1 MTAKGK
7 ITLPQKRTVIFTVT
21 ILYTIL
27 ILYFIFFAFGRIG
40 ASASTTGVTFIFFP
54 IEFYHLPKISDF
66 LHPTLMDFVD
76 LGNVA
81 AFIPFGILIP
91 LLFRVKFIRFFSLFF
106 LSILVIETIQALT
119 LLGSFDINDAIQNSL
134 GASIGFGAY
143 KLGYR
148 TKNFWLNMAITGI
161 TCIVILIGVLA
172 ICGILEKTFTK
183 AEGPFIAL
191 NELKNSSGHTTA
203 GTKPYSF
210 KVSGQNVEP
219 GYNIFGA
226 IGKGSE
232 TYTYTSKKEIIFS
245 FYYGIPDLMD
255 SDGSIRVLVDGREV
269 LSGSGTEQLNYP
281 ELFPQMFE
289 IPLERASKITI
300 IVKGNEKLWD
310 VGFREM
316 KYFWK

>member
-7 ITLPQKRTVIFTVT
+7 KTMPQKRTVIFTVT

-161 TCIVILIGVLA
+161 SCIVLLIGVLS
-172 ICGILEKTFTK
+172 ICGIVEKTLTK

-191 NELKNSSGHTTA
+191 NELKDSSGHTTA

-219 GYNIFGA
+219 EYNVFDA
-226 IGKGSE
+226 KSKGSE

-255 SDGSIRVLVDGREV
+255 SDGGIRVLVDGREV
-269 LSGSGTEQLNYP
+269 LSGSGTEQMNYP

-289 IPLERASKITI
+289 IPLERTSKIMI
-300 IVKGNEKLWD
+300 VVKGNIKLWD

-316 KYFWK
+316 KYFWN

>member
-1 MTAKGK
+1 MTDK
-7 ITLPQKRTVIFTVT
+7 LPQKRTVIFTVT

-40 ASASTTGVTFIFFP
+40 AFASTTGVTFIFFP

-134 GASIGFGAY
+134 GACIGFGAY

-161 TCIVILIGVLA
+161 LCIVLLIGVLA
-172 ICGILEKTFTK
+172 ICGSVEKTFTK

-191 NELKNSSGHTTA
+191 NELKDSSGQTTA

-219 GYNIFGA
+219 EYNVFDA
-226 IGKGSE
+226 KGKGSE
-232 TYTYTSKKEIIFS
+232 TYTYTSEKEIMFS
-245 FYYGIPDLMD
+245 FYYGIPDVMD
-255 SDGSIRVLVDGREV
+255 RDGSIRVLVDGREV

-300 IVKGNEKLWD
+300 IVKGNVKLWD
-310 VGFREM
+310 VGVKEM
-316 KYFWK
+316 KYFLN